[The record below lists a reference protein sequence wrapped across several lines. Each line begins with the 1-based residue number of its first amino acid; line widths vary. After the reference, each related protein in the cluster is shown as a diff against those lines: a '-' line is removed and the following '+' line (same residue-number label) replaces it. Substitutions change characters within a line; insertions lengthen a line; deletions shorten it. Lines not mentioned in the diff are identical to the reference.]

1 MRKIAIEIKWSFI
14 FILCLLVW
22 MSLERLLGLHDE
34 HIYLHQYITMLYAIV
49 AISVYFFAL
58 RDKRKKFYHGK
69 MTYSQ
74 SFVSGLII
82 TGIVTLFTPITQWII
97 LNIITPDY
105 FKNMIQYSVDTGMY
119 TTEAAAEA
127 NFNYQSY
134 VVQSLIGALV
144 LGIVTTALVSI
155 FVRKR

>member
-1 MRKIAIEIKWSFI
+1 MKKIAIEIKWSFI
-14 FILCLLVW
+14 FILCLVIW
-22 MSLERLLGLHDE
+22 MSLERLFGLHDE

-49 AISVYFFAL
+49 AITVYVVAL
-58 RDKRKKFYHGK
+58 RDKRKKFYDGK

-82 TGIVTLFTPITQWII
+82 TGIVTLFTPLTQWLI

-105 FKNMIQYSVDTGMY
+105 FQNMIEYSVDIGMY
-119 TTEAAAEA
+119 NTEAAAKA

-134 VVQSLIGALV
+134 VIQSMIGALV
-144 LGIVTTALVSI
+144 LGIITTAIVSI
-155 FVRKR
+155 FVRKS